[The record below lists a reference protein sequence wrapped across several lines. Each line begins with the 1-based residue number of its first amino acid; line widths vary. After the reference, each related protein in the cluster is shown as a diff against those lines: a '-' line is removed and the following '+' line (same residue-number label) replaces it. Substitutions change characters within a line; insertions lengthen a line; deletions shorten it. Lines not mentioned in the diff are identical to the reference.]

1 MWFFF
6 FSPEN
11 DTVLGEEAV
20 DVTCLFWGFFSVQT
34 MDEENEM
41 LLEYKLKKVVLLV
54 LCLRSNSLN
63 MLWLFS

>member
-1 MWFFF
+1 M
-6 FSPEN
+6 
-11 DTVLGEEAV
+11 LGEEAV